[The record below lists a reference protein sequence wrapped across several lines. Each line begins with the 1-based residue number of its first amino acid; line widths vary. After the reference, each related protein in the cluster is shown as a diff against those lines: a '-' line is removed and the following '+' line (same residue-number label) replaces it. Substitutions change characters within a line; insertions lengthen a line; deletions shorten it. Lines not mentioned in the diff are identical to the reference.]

1 MVNSISHSHRGPMM
15 VTGGAAL
22 LTWNTDSPKEGPVAE
37 FLPNNDREKNV
48 MILSVAFSPF
58 HNDLVCFCT
67 NDGRLTLF
75 NVSSQ
80 AVVAHYESPPQAPA
94 FTSLAWHPVKSHRV
108 MAGCEDGR
116 VYYFDTSSSIIAVLP
131 NGVFAGQ
138 SGGAVVEVAV
148 DPTGT
153 TLACATSGGATLLFD
168 IQRPTEI
175 VATFHT
181 KAQKSVYCVGWSQL
195 EQGQGDRYEDLQVMS
210 GSSDRNLR
218 FWDPAAGK

>member
-1 MVNSISHSHRGPMM
+1 M
-15 VTGGAAL
+15 
-22 LTWNTDSPKEGPVAE
+22 AE

-58 HNDLVCFCT
+58 NNDLVCFCT

-131 NGVFAGQ
+131 NPL
-138 SGGAVVEVAV
+138 
-148 DPTGT
+148 PTAPMQPLT
-153 TLACATSGGATLLFD
+153 ASCCLFKSFWRNCPHSTLFL
-168 IQRPTEI
+168 R
-175 VATFHT
+175 
-181 KAQKSVYCVGWSQL
+181 
-195 EQGQGDRYEDLQVMS
+195 LQ
-210 GSSDRNLR
+210 
-218 FWDPAAGK
+218 PC